1 MKKKEKVTLIVGI
14 AVIAVC
20 VLVVLFVLDRF
31 SIVRILPR
39 PVPKQEKVI
48 QLDDL
53 GSADTPEGKTAVV
66 TIFCDDK
73 LTKWDFTS
81 DKDKGIRESDFT
93 ALKAATDW
101 ISGQAVKYGK
111 DCEFIIPSDEN
122 SDLYYEAS
130 FTNTVCDSAKAL
142 EKAEQW
148 QYIDKNIDS
157 DALKSKYD
165 CRNMIYLLFTNG
177 YDEAL
182 KNDDEIIINSYVVNV
197 YDKPNDY
204 PYELACL
211 AMYEGS
217 AGAVPSVIAH
227 EIIHLYGAPDLYAFD
242 AGGMNYATTVAFVD
256 YCRENVPQEI
266 MLSTRDKET
275 GELLP
280 DSITQEITDI
290 TAYYIGWLDTAPEC
304 VDEYLLVHSQ
314 HEYKNS
320 KEKAEQ

>member
-1 MKKKEKVTLIVGI
+1 MKKKEKITLIVGI
-14 AVIAVC
+14 AVIALC

-39 PVPKQEKVI
+39 PMPKQEKVI

-53 GSADTPEGKTAVV
+53 GSADTPIGKTAVV

-81 DKDKGIRESDFT
+81 DNDKKIRESDFK
-93 ALKAATDW
+93 ALKVATDW
-101 ISGQAVKYGK
+101 ISGQAEKYGK
-111 DCEFIIPSDEN
+111 DCDFVIPTDEN
-122 SDLYYEAS
+122 SKLYYEAS
-130 FTNTVCDSAKAL
+130 FTNIVCNAANPFD
-142 EKAEQW
+142 KAEQW
-148 QYIDKNIDS
+148 QYIDKNVDS
-157 DALKSKYD
+157 EALKSKYD
-165 CRNMIYLLFTNG
+165 CNNIVYLLFTNG

-182 KNDDEIIINSYVVNV
+182 KNEDEIIINSYVVNV
-197 YDKPNDY
+197 YDKPLDY

-211 AMYEGS
+211 SMYEGS
-217 AGAVPSVIAH
+217 SGVVPSVIAH

-242 AGGMNYATTVAFVD
+242 ANNINYATTVGFVD

-266 MLSTRDKET
+266 MLSTRDTET
-275 GELLP
+275 GELLS
-280 DSITQEITDI
+280 DRITQEITDI

-320 KEKAEQ
+320 QTTSQ

>member
-1 MKKKEKVTLIVGI
+1 MKKKEKITLIVGI
-14 AVIAVC
+14 AVIALC
-20 VLVVLFVLDRF
+20 VLVVLFMLDRF
-31 SIVRILPR
+31 SIIRILPR

-53 GSADTPEGKTAVV
+53 GSADTPVGKTAVV

-81 DKDKGIRESDFT
+81 DKDKKVRESDFK

-101 ISGQAVKYGK
+101 ISGQAEKYDK
-111 DCEFIIPSDEN
+111 DCEFVIPTDEN
-122 SDLYYEAS
+122 SDLYYETS
-130 FTNTVCDSAKAL
+130 FTSLMGDATKWN
-142 EKAEQW
+142 EKTEEW

-182 KNDDEIIINSYVVNV
+182 KNDDEIIINSYIVNV
-197 YDKPNDY
+197 YDKPLDY

-217 AGAVPSVIAH
+217 LGIPPATIAH

-242 AGGMNYATTVAFVD
+242 AINMNYGTTVGFVE

-266 MLSTRDKET
+266 MLSTLDRET
-275 GELLP
+275 GERLP
-280 DSITQEITDI
+280 DRITQEITDI
-290 TAYYIGWLDTAPEC
+290 TAYYIGWLETAPDC
-304 VDEYLLVHSQ
+304 IDEYLLVHSQ
-314 HEYKNS
+314 HEYKNR
-320 KEKAEQ
+320 KEINLQ